1 MPDGR
6 LSRAFTAIDAANR
19 DDPNRIVVRGVQRPK
34 ELAHAE
40 LVTEWVSRLRP
51 DSGELLLVAARGH
64 HLRRW
69 QLPRSSYPEGRAGYL
84 RWRRDLSERQATD
97 LGAIVAGCG
106 YTAEETARVQQL
118 VRKRGLGSD
127 PDVQALED
135 AICLTFLETQLAELA
150 ARTDDSKMTD
160 ILAKTMKKMSPQA
173 LALAKGLDLDER
185 GRHLL
190 AAAADAAG
198 DGAAGDGAA
207 ADGAARLKG

>member
-1 MPDGR
+1 MPTGR
-6 LSRAFTAIDAANR
+6 LTRAFSAIDAANR
-19 DDPNRIVVRGVQRPK
+19 DDPNRIVVRGVERPK

-64 HLRRW
+64 HLQRW

-84 RWRRDLSERQATD
+84 RWRRDLSEQQASR
-97 LGAIVAGCG
+97 LAAIVEGCG
-106 YTAEETARVQQL
+106 YTAEETVRIQQL

-127 PDVQALED
+127 PEVQVLED

-150 ARTDDSKMTD
+150 ARTDDNKMID

-173 LALAKGLDLDER
+173 LALASGLDLDEH
-185 GRHLL
+185 GRELL
-190 AAAADAAG
+190 AAAA
-198 DGAAGDGAA
+198 
-207 ADGAARLKG
+207 GAARLKG